1 MQTLI
6 NILRKFRSGLKISAE
21 NFSHA
26 ASIFNSKGKEQY
38 LKFS

>member
-6 NILRKFRSGLKISAE
+6 NILRKFRSELKISAE

-26 ASIFNSKGKEQY
+26 ASIFNTKGKEQY
-38 LKFS
+38 LKLS

>member
-6 NILRKFRSGLKISAE
+6 NILQKFRTSIKISAE

-26 ASIFNSKGKEQY
+26 ASIFNTKGKEQY